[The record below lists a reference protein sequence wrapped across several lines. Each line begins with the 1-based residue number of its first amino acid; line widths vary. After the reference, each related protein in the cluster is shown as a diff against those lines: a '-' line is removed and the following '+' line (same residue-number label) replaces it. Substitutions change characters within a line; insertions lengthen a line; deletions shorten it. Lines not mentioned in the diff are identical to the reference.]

1 MQKEKQSIT
10 RDQDHDDRPDEH
22 FQCLIP
28 ELNYLFKF
36 PELPPNFDP
45 DEEINKINAYL
56 GPMILKFNKLQSI
69 KMTEILEKFRN
80 INREF
85 ILTHRFNYLYTFLSL
100 ISSCVQG
107 DQLLLSFN
115 DLSARIDKIISAYLK
130 EVEDIVERNKVI
142 DPYIGENI
150 NFDEIVD
157 A

>member
-1 MQKEKQSIT
+1 MSAVFVVTKSLIPVIHSGRLRCAKVSFLLNHRSAEKQKFRSI
-10 RDQDHDDRPDEH
+10 R
-22 FQCLIP
+22 
-28 ELNYLFKF
+28 N
-36 PELPPNFDP
+36 
-45 DEEINKINAYL
+45 
-56 GPMILKFNKLQSI
+56 ILYQSCQEA
-69 KMTEILEKFRN
+69 EILEKFRN

-130 EVEDIVERNKVI
+130 EVEDIVESNKEI